1 MEIMVMV
8 NANTAKR
15 LMLTADITTLGINT
29 AALEVRVEDIPAR
42 IMTA

>member
-1 MEIMVMV
+1 MEIMIMV

-15 LMLTADITTLGINT
+15 LTLAADIVTLGVNT